1 MYFQG
6 REKECVILSL
16 VRSNPEG
23 EVGFLAERRRL
34 NVAVTRA
41 RRQVTVICDSET
53 VRRDAFLAEFLD
65 YMEKHGTLESASLH
79 EDELP
84 PIVRPKDVSSASLSS
99 LKEKAGKGAA
109 GGGSASGKIKK
120 ERDSKVAKKKT
131 ENVKRINTAKNTET
145 FVPKKVLDPAAAQV
159 KQDLAESLKDNLM
172 VQVEAF
178 LACES
183 DIFKFPCELT
193 AQERFLVHE
202 IAEELGLIH
211 ESVGEA
217 KTRHIVLTKPPSSG
231 EKTKAEETVQQEI
244 PGLSAASG
252 ISPPLQL
259 PVNTPM
265 VLCNNCQKSVAKANM
280 ELHKLRCQVQLAAT
294 AVISTVSQS
303 SSCAVPTKKKKSAPV
318 KKLPGASK
326 NDDIED
332 FDALCEQFQ
341 TLNRVCNYEK
351 CKTKTAVLGADCV
364 HCRVRFCLS
373 HALAEIHGCGE
384 AAKLA
389 ARQQLFRLVPILEC
403 TVLIN
408 SVLDPYSFDT
418 DPDPAF

>member
-1 MYFQG
+1 MYSQG

-65 YMEKHGTLESASLH
+65 YVEKHGTLESASLH

-99 LKEKAGKGAA
+99 LKEKAGKEAA
-109 GGGSASGKIKK
+109 GGGGASGKIKK
-120 ERDSKVAKKKT
+120 EKDSKVAKKKT
-131 ENVKRINTAKNTET
+131 ENAKRPNTAHSAKNTET
-145 FVPKKVLDPAAAQV
+145 FVNKKVLDPAAAQV
-159 KQDLAESLKDNLM
+159 KQDLVESLKDNLM

-178 LACES
+178 LASES
-183 DIFKFPCELT
+183 DTFKFPCELT

-202 IAEELGLIH
+202 IAEELGLLH

-217 KTRHIVLTKPPSSG
+217 KTRHIVLTKPQSSG
-231 EKTKAEETVQQEI
+231 EKAKLEETVQQEI
-244 PGLSAASG
+244 PGLLAASG
-252 ISPPLQL
+252 ISTPLQL

-280 ELHKLRCQVQLAAT
+280 ELHKLRCQVQLGAS
-294 AVISTVSQS
+294 AVNSTVSQS
-303 SSCAVPTKKKKSAPV
+303 SSCALPKKKKSAPV

-326 NDDIED
+326 TDDIED

-389 ARQQLFRLVPILEC
+389 ARQQLFRRV
-403 TVLIN
+403 
-408 SVLDPYSFDT
+408 
-418 DPDPAF
+418 

>member
-65 YMEKHGTLESASLH
+65 YVEKHGTLESASLH

-99 LKEKAGKGAA
+99 LKEKGRKEAA
-109 GGGSASGKIKK
+109 GGGGASGKIKK
-120 ERDSKVAKKKT
+120 EKDPKVAKKKA
-131 ENVKRINTAKNTET
+131 ENVKRLNTAKNSET

-159 KQDLAESLKDNLM
+159 KQELAESLKDNLM

-178 LACES
+178 LASES
-183 DIFKFPCELT
+183 HMFEFPCELT

-202 IAEELGLIH
+202 IAEELGLLH

-217 KTRHIVLTKPPSSG
+217 KTRHIVLTKPPSG
-231 EKTKAEETVQQEI
+231 EKTKVEEAVQPEI

-259 PVNTPM
+259 PVNSSSL

-280 ELHKLRCQVQLAAT
+280 ELHKLRCQVQLGAS
-294 AVISTVSQS
+294 AVNSTVSQS
-303 SSCAVPTKKKKSAPV
+303 SSLPKKKKSAPV

-326 NDDIED
+326 TDEVED

-384 AAKLA
+384 AAKVA
-389 ARQQLFRLVPILEC
+389 ARQQLFRRV
-403 TVLIN
+403 
-408 SVLDPYSFDT
+408 
-418 DPDPAF
+418 

>member
-1 MYFQG
+1 MYVEG

-65 YMEKHGTLESASLH
+65 YVENHGTLESASLH

-84 PIVRPKDVSSASLSS
+84 PIVRPKDVSSASLSH
-99 LKEKAGKGAA
+99 LKEKAGKEAA
-109 GGGSASGKIKK
+109 GGGGASGKIKK
-120 ERDSKVAKKKT
+120 ERDPKVAKKKT
-131 ENVKRINTAKNTET
+131 ENAKRLNSAQSAKNTET
-145 FVPKKVLDPAAAQV
+145 SFPKKVLDPAAAQA
-159 KQDLAESLKDNLM
+159 KQDLAESLKENLM

-178 LACES
+178 LASES
-183 DIFKFPCELT
+183 DIVKFPCELT

-202 IAEELGLIH
+202 IAEELGLLH

-217 KTRHIVLTKPPSSG
+217 KTRHIVLTKPPNE
-231 EKTKAEETVQQEI
+231 EKTKVDETVQQEI

-252 ISPPLQL
+252 SSPPLQL
-259 PVNTPM
+259 PVNTGTTSL

-280 ELHKLRCQVQLAAT
+280 ELHKLRCQVQLGASAVNST
-294 AVISTVSQS
+294 ANQS
-303 SSCAVPTKKKKSAPV
+303 SSTLPKKKKSAPV
-318 KKLPGASK
+318 KKLPAASK
-326 NDDIED
+326 TDDVED

-389 ARQQLFRLVPILEC
+389 ARQQLFR
-403 TVLIN
+403 
-408 SVLDPYSFDT
+408 
-418 DPDPAF
+418 